1 MRFADKRYMRRI
13 PAWLAS
19 ATISIISTVSVA
31 CALEPNLVPG
41 YENAALG
48 GAGPGY
54 SSPAIAD
61 IDGNAANG
69 KEVTVG
75 LADGRV
81 VATKAD
87 GSTLWS
93 VTLPSASCSGGT
105 KIFSSPAVGNLFGNG
120 VPYVVIGYGNLE
132 SRACDGG
139 VVAIRGSDGQ
149 LAWKFSIKDFAKKN
163 KFFAFRNTVFS
174 TPALADTDHDGK
186 LEIGFG
192 GFDRSVYLLNAN
204 GSVRWYYQAADTVWS
219 SPAFADVDGDG
230 RLEMIIG
237 TDISQNLKLKPAT
250 PNGGFVY
257 ALKTKSRKGKMIRFQ
272 DPTAFVWRATFD
284 QVIYSS
290 PVVAELIPENPGQEV
305 VVGSGCFFPQNS
317 NNKNGK
323 WFKVLS
329 LKTGALLRTLPISAC
344 SPSSAAVDDLDGDG
358 LNEVVVTASGS
369 ASIGGDGSAKVIA
382 FNPRSSEQIWSV
394 VPEPGGNNDSLGG
407 HFNSPIIADL
417 DGNGTSEVIA
427 NNSRGVVII
436 DGQSGS
442 VLSCQNRS
450 CHNEVELLTND
461 ILRNTPAVDDLNGD
475 GELDL
480 VVASKGSGGAKI
492 FAWTDFNGLLGS
504 ATKTS
509 NPRMGWPMARGDATR
524 RAAR

>member
-1 MRFADKRYMRRI
+1 MRTRVQ
-13 PAWLAS
+13 WLAL
-19 ATISIISTVSVA
+19 ATIGVLITLSPSY
-31 CALEPNLVPG
+31 ALEPEIVPG
-41 YENAALG
+41 YENVALG

-54 SSPAIAD
+54 SSPAIAE
-61 IDGNAANG
+61 IDGNSANG

-75 LADGRV
+75 VADGRV
-81 VATKAD
+81 VALKSN
-87 GSTLWS
+87 GSLLWS
-93 VTLPSASCSGGT
+93 VTLPSAGCAGGT
-105 KIFSSPAVGNLFGNG
+105 KVFSSPAVGALYGDG

-139 VVAIRGSDGQ
+139 VVAIRGSDGKV
-149 LAWKFSIKDFAKKN
+149 AWTFSIKSFAKKN
-163 KFFAFRNTVFS
+163 RFFAFRNTVFS

-219 SPAFADVDGDG
+219 SPAFADVDGDN

-257 ALKTKSRKGKMIRFQ
+257 AMKTNSRKGKLIRFQ
-272 DPTAFVWRATFD
+272 DPSAFVWRATFD

-290 PVVAELIPENPGQEV
+290 PVVAELIPENPGLEV
-305 VVGSGCFFPQNS
+305 VIGSGCFFPQNS
-317 NNKNGK
+317 NDKNGK

-329 LKTGALLRTLPISAC
+329 LKTGAELRTLEVPAC
-344 SPSSAAVDDLDGDG
+344 SASSAAIADLDSDG
-358 LNEVVVTASGS
+358 LNEVVVTASG
-369 ASIGGDGSAKVIA
+369 ATNIGGDGDSKVIA
-382 FNPRSSEQIWSV
+382 FNPRSNTKLWEI
-394 VPEPGGNNDSLGG
+394 VPAPGGNSDNMGG

-427 NNSRGVVII
+427 NNSRGVVVIA
-436 DGQSGS
+436 GVSGE

-450 CHNEVELLTND
+450 CSNEVEMITND
-461 ILRNTPAVDDLNGD
+461 VLRNTPAVDDINGD
-475 GELDL
+475 GEMDL
-480 VVASKGSGGAKI
+480 VVASKGSGGAKL
-492 FAWTDFNGLLGS
+492 FAWTSFNGLIGS
-504 ATKTS
+504 PQKSGNQTL
-509 NPRMGWPMARGDATR
+509 GWPMARGDATR
-524 RAAR
+524 RAARN